1 MVLIIIYDKNM
12 MKIINSFILWGN
24 FLMKI
29 HDDKQRWPKQSRN
42 ATRITEQNQ
51 SLKNKTQIVK
61 WHLGCIIRKWKELDG
76 TIDKWTCSEKK
87 WSRTNKTLK

>member
-1 MVLIIIYDKNM
+1 M

-61 WHLGCIIRKWKELDG
+61 WHLGCIIRK
-76 TIDKWTCSEKK
+76 
-87 WSRTNKTLK
+87 